1 MARNSVRGTPYAHVK
16 AGNSEGQSAS
26 KPVAYKGTVGDQYG
40 DDQIQTGP
48 SRGTP
53 YNSHAGNGPESKRV
67 VSSDKYGK
75 VESNQQGNAND
86 PMNTGPGVLLA
97 GMGDDHSPPPAHAL
111 DSPVPSSAPVF
122 NPADMEVE
130 NRSHLGRGNEGGMLD
145 LVNST
150 GVMGRGMVGMSKR
163 GGSETELTTDDTLPG
178 TAPAGRG

>member
-1 MARNSVRGTPYAHVK
+1 MARNSVRGTPYTHVK

-26 KPVAYKGTVGDQYG
+26 KPVGYKGTVGNQYG

-86 PMNTGPGVLLA
+86 PASNGSGVVLDGASAA
-97 GMGDDHSPPPAHAL
+97 GAL
-111 DSPVPSSAPVF
+111 DSPVPGNAPVF
-122 NPADMEVE
+122 DPGYMETE
-130 NRSHLGRGNEGGMLD
+130 NRAHLGSGNEMGMRNLLNGG
-145 LVNST
+145 
-150 GVMGRGMVGMSKR
+150 GVMSRGMVGTSKP
-163 GGSETELTTDDTLPG
+163 GAGEDELTTDDTLPAVG
-178 TAPAGRG
+178 PAR